1 MLMDWNNLNYIAI
14 IGGGV
19 LYMLYGTIYYSM
31 LLSDKKGSK
40 NKEFIENQSEGS
52 AKYVFSVIIA
62 FISSFLVALLVQAS
76 GIENWLE
83 GVGVGFIIGILISVV
98 YLKNSLFGLMS
109 KKAFWIAIGDHLI
122 IFSLLGGLH
131 GLFI

>member
-14 IGGGV
+14 IVGGV
-19 LYMLYGTIYYSM
+19 LYILYGTIYYSV
-31 LLSDKKGSK
+31 LLSDKKGSNNK
-40 NKEFIENQSEGS
+40 NFIENQSKGS
-52 AKYVFSVIIA
+52 TKYIFSVIIA
-62 FISSFLVALLVQAS
+62 FISSFLVAILVQAS
-76 GIENWLE
+76 GANTWLE
-83 GVGVGFIIGILISVV
+83 GVGVGFIIGILMTIV

-109 KKAFWIAIGDHLI
+109 NKAFLIAIGDHLI

>member
-1 MLMDWNNLNYIAI
+1 MLIDWNNLNYIAI
-14 IGGGV
+14 IVGGV
-19 LYMLYGTIYYSM
+19 LYMLYGTIYYSV

-62 FISSFLVALLVQAS
+62 FINSFLVALLVQAS
-76 GIENWLE
+76 GADNWLE
-83 GVGVGFIIGILISVV
+83 GVGVGLIIGILISIV
-98 YLKNSLFGLMS
+98 YLKNSLFGLIS
-109 KKAFWIAIGDHLI
+109 KKAFLIAIGDHLI